1 MNAGNDRHP
10 KTGVGLQWRAAKAED
25 ATAIAAAI
33 DSWWA
38 RHLQHFVHPLFLE
51 HCGDTCLV
59 VEDGGEM
66 IAFLVGMLSQRYPQT
81 AYVHFL
87 GVRPGYRKLGLGRQL
102 YERFF
107 ALVRA
112 RGCTVVT
119 AETGA
124 FNKQS
129 IAFHR
134 RLGFTLE
141 GGDELVGG
149 IPVTR
154 DYHGTGADVILFSMS
169 LDSLA

>member
-1 MNAGNDRHP
+1 M
-10 KTGVGLQWRAAKAED
+10 QWRAAKAED

-51 HCGDTCLV
+51 RYGDTCLV
-59 VEDGGEM
+59 IEDGGEVV
-66 IAFLVGMLSQRYPQT
+66 AFLVGMLSQRYPQT
-81 AYVHFL
+81 ADVHFL
-87 GVRPGYRKLGLGRQL
+87 GVHPGYRKLGLGRQL

-119 AETGA
+119 AE
-124 FNKQS
+124 
-129 IAFHR
+129 HR
-134 RLGFTLE
+134 APSTSSRSPFTAVSASRSRVAISSWVDPRHQGL
-141 GGDELVGG
+141 
-149 IPVTR
+149 PP
-154 DYHGTGADVILFSMS
+154 GTGEDVILFSIS